1 MRIGN
6 GNGRFFGGVYQKGL
20 HRFKVYKLAISE
32 VEGEPSHFTRLISL
46 IGLVGVVFWSSRHK
60 LYYVFSS
67 F

>member
-1 MRIGN
+1 MRIGD
-6 GNGRFFGGVYQKGL
+6 GNGRFFGGVYQQVL

-32 VEGEPSHFTRLISL
+32 VEGEPSHFTRFISL

-60 LYYVFSS
+60 LYDMFSS